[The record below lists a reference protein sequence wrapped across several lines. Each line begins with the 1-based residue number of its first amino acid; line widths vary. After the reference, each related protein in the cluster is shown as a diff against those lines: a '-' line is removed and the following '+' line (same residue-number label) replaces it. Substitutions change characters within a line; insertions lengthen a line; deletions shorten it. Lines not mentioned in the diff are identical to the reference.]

1 MDVLCPHCDALH
13 WIGERLARSSHCNPS
28 FGTCCNQGKVCIPQ
42 LADPPQALWDLFTS
56 NDAQCK
62 EFREHVRQYNMA
74 LAFTSLGVQE
84 DTRVNARGGWVFR
97 ILGQLYHLLG
107 ALAPGEGTSPQYAQL
122 YIYDPQQA
130 LQQRMH

>member
-13 WIGERLARSSHCNPS
+13 WIGERLARSSRCNPS
-28 FGTCCNQGKVCIPQ
+28 FGTCCNQGKVCIPR

-97 ILGQLYHLLG
+97 ILGQLCHLSG
-107 ALAPGEGTSPQYAQL
+107 ALAPGEGTSPQYTQL

>member
-1 MDVLCPHCDALH
+1 
-13 WIGERLARSSHCNPS
+13 
-28 FGTCCNQGKVCIPQ
+28 
-42 LADPPQALWDLFTS
+42 
-56 NDAQCK
+56 
-62 EFREHVRQYNMA
+62 MA

-97 ILGQLYHLLG
+97 ILGQLCHLSG
-107 ALAPGEGTSPQYAQL
+107 ALTPGEGTSPQYTQL